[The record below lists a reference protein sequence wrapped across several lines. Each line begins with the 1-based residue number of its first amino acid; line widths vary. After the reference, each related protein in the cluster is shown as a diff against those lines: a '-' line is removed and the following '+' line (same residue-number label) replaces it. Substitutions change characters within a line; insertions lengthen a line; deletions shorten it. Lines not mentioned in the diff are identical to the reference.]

1 MMIKFAPFALAVAL
15 ALAAP
20 AHAQTASPTGTAVTR
35 PTVNT
40 PPIIDAT
47 ALLGPP
53 PSPDSPRQ
61 AADRLA
67 MHPAVSPERLA
78 QARAD
83 QPWTPWVAMHPVFG
97 DSFTEAR
104 LPRTAKVFQDVLNG
118 LSPPLGASKN
128 AYHRPRPF
136 IADPTV
142 EQCDTPDALLT
153 ASGSYPSGHSGG
165 GWAWALVLAELV
177 PARADAI
184 LQRGR
189 DFGDSRVICGFHFP
203 SDIEAGRTVASAVI
217 ARMHA
222 DASFRR
228 DLDAA
233 RAELARAYPAPR
245 AR

>member
-1 MMIKFAPFALAVAL
+1 MIFKLSPIVLAVAL
-15 ALAAP
+15 ALAGP
-20 AHAQTASPTGTAVTR
+20 ACAQTATPAMRPAVSG
-35 PTVNT
+35 

-97 DSFTEAR
+97 DAFTEAR
-104 LPRTAKVFQDVLNG
+104 LPRTVKVFQDVLNG
-118 LSPPLGASKN
+118 LGPPLGASKN
-128 AYHRPRPF
+128 AYNRHRPF
-136 IADPTV
+136 IADPSV
-142 EQCDTPDALLT
+142 EQCDVPDAILT

-177 PARADAI
+177 PSRAAAI

-189 DFGDSRVICGFHFP
+189 DFGDSRVICGFHYP
-203 SDIEAGRTVASAVI
+203 SDIEAGRMVAAAVI
-217 ARMHA
+217 ARLHG

-228 DLDAA
+228 DLEAA
-233 RAELARAYPAPR
+233 RAELARAYPVTH
-245 AR
+245 